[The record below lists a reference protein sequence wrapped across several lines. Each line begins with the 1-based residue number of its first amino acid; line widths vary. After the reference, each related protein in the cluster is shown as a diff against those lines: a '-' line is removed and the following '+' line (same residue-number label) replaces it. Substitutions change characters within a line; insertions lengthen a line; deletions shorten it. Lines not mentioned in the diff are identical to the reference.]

1 MSDRATTVA
10 EGFSQNLML
19 AGYDTDLL
27 RIITNS
33 DYQGEIN
40 KVGSLLDIMDFD
52 KIHEHDYVKGAAP
65 SPDDIT
71 ENNGKLE
78 IDKKKTFYWAD
89 YTIDNFISYIKN
101 PESTIFTQTAAERNM
116 NKDKYVL
123 AKYGDVGAGN
133 RIGTDVTSGTVTIDA
148 DGVVTGTDSVF
159 TAACVGRGFKAS
171 GHTEWYRVKTY
182 SGVNTITIE
191 DDRDDITSDY
201 TGAVISSGQT
211 FVIEAV
217 TPITLT
223 TSNILQ
229 YFGKAKLKLDTAE
242 RNGHFAVPTANR
254 FGVVPAEFEDMITRA
269 TGVELH
275 VPEAYTELVKAGFL
289 TRLKGL
295 DLYESNRLSGTNTDG
310 FHMIIGH
317 PGWMTYAEQILQA
330 KMEED
335 LKGDFGVAYKDLF
348 VYGSKVKDC
357 QRHMAT
363 EIFATFSG

>member
-1 MSDRATTVA
+1 MADRATTVA

-33 DYQGEIN
+33 DYQGEIE

-52 KIHEHDYVKGAAP
+52 KIHEHDYVKGSAP
-65 SPDDIT
+65 SPDAIT
-71 ENNGKLE
+71 ENNGKLT

-89 YTIDNFISYIKN
+89 YTIDNFISYIKDPTN
-101 PESTIFTQTAAERNM
+101 TIFTQTAAERNM

-123 AKYGDVGAGN
+123 GKFASVGAGN
-133 RIGTDVTSGTVTIDA
+133 RIGTDVTAGTVGIDA
-148 DGVVTGTDSVF
+148 AGVVTGTNSVF
-159 TAACVGRGFKAS
+159 TAAMVGRGFKAD
-171 GHTEWYRVKTY
+171 GHTTWYRVKTY

-191 DDRDDITSDY
+191 DDKDDITSAY
-201 TGAVISSGQT
+201 TGGVIAGSST
-211 FVIEAV
+211 YVVEAV
-217 TPITLT
+217 TPIVLT
-223 TSNILQ
+223 PANISQ
-229 YFGKAKLKLDTAE
+229 YFGKGKLKLDTAE
-242 RNGHFAVPTANR
+242 RNGYFAVPTAKR

-289 TRLKGL
+289 TRLKGF
-295 DLYESNRLSGTNTDG
+295 DLYESNRLVGNNTDG
-310 FHMIIGH
+310 FHMLIGH
-317 PGWMTYAEQILQA
+317 PGWMTYAEKILQA

-357 QRHMAT
+357 QRHMAV